1 MKSPKTSHRQ
11 LPADTKNKLIG
22 AVEAG
27 ESVAQAARCYDI
39 KKDTAHSIMKKYK
52 VTGSTEN
59 LLCSGR
65 PPKLMDADK
74 CHIVQTAQKQ

>member
-1 MKSPKTSHRQ
+1 MKSPKTSRRQ

-22 AVEAG
+22 VVEAG

-39 KKDTAHSIMKKYK
+39 KEDTACSIMKKYK

-59 LLCSGR
+59 LLHSGR
-65 PPKLMDADK
+65 PPKLTDADK
-74 CHIVQTAQKQ
+74 RHIVRTA